1 MVWYSKDNF
10 NFIGRV
16 SGLPNTVH
24 PYTWIFFS
32 KYIYCFWSTVGSL
45 QMQRTGC
52 MHWCMRFYIGDLSIY
67 RFWYLRGVLD
77 TIPRRYKWTTY
88 VLGES
93 NVVHDFWLYGD
104 QYSNPCVVQVST
116 VLFLLMMIISMEFY
130 DTMLYSFSVYI
141 INKKKVW
148 ERF

>member
-1 MVWYSKDNF
+1 
-10 NFIGRV
+10 
-16 SGLPNTVH
+16 
-24 PYTWIFFS
+24 
-32 KYIYCFWSTVGSL
+32 
-45 QMQRTGC
+45 
-52 MHWCMRFYIGDLSIY
+52 MRFYIGDLSIY

-104 QYSNPCVVQVST
+104 QYSNPYVVQVST

-141 INKKKVW
+141 INKKKFGKDSRDEHVLDKGTSNVPS
-148 ERF
+148 